1 MKWYTY
7 VVCFVLI
14 IVGILCSMELVKIFN
29 VKSAEYGTFVTI
41 ETKNDYNEISRF
53 DLGSFVF
60 DTDDYQYFTFNA
72 IYSPEDFNGKE
83 NNYTLLYNG
92 QPLSNIV
99 SSAGKI
105 SGDLIK
111 NFYNVD
117 GEVASTVNLHV
128 LIEYY
133 ASGTKV
139 SLSLTNEN
147 DSMSYMTTYS
157 NINGAILKVVQR
169 SEK

>member
-7 VVCFVLI
+7 VICFVLI
-14 IVGILCSMELVKIFN
+14 IIGILCSMELVKIFN
-29 VKSAEYGTFVTI
+29 VKSAEYGTAITI
-41 ETKNDYNEISRF
+41 ETKNDYNEISKF

-60 DTDDYQYFTFNA
+60 ETDDYQHFTYVATFEFA
-72 IYSPEDFNGKE
+72 EFNGKE
-83 NNYTLLYNG
+83 NDYTILFND
-92 QPLSNIV
+92 QPLSNV
-99 SSAGKI
+99 VFSAGKI
-105 SGDLIK
+105 SGDLVK
-111 NFYNVD
+111 CFYNTD
-117 GEVASTVNLHV
+117 GDIVSTADLHV

-139 SLSLTNEN
+139 TASLLNEN

-157 NINGAILKVVQR
+157 NINGAVLKVVQR